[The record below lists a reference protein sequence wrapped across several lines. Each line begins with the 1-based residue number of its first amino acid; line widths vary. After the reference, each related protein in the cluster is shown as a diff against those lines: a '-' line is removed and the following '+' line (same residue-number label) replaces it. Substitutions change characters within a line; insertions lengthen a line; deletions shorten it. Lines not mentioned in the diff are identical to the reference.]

1 MCTIVLLFP
10 RYQESWKSLSK
21 HPEQDS
27 LRVKELRA
35 QLSYRME
42 KYDKSYELFQDIIS
56 QSSDDYGEERLANAM
71 AAAAMGQQTGTVTHF
86 NVHETTYE
94 QCFNSACYF
103 LAVNNGTQAEKML
116 VMAEK
121 KCRDSL
127 QEDDYTEE
135 EIAEEVCVIKLQLGC
150 AYLVQ
155 GNTDAAMQQF
165 IAVLRQKPADVIQMI
180 VASNNIVV
188 LNKDKDIFDSK
199 KRVKVLLNEPK
210 LAKMTSLQRLSVLYN
225 RSLFALHMNQLEQCR
240 QLLKEMSTKY
250 PNSEL
255 CLMANL
261 ALLHREHKAANSE
274 KMQAMVDEYLAKS
287 FSVQA
292 CLLSAQLPLT
302 ANGDLRKVCSILEK
316 IPQVPQYLGIIAAL
330 VSFFTQLG
338 DIQQAITVL
347 DNAVDYWE
355 RQPKGSSTNN
365 SLLKVMQ
372 VNAQYKLAHGK
383 HQLAAATLEKLYQ
396 RNPQDIQVLAQLIDA
411 YSKFNPAKAEEYSQ
425 SLPVFQ
431 HSVTIDV
438 DSLEQAPQ
446 YIRKAKEKPAAAVAK
461 GKVED
466 MEVKPKVKP
475 KKKRKPRLPKNYNPS
490 VVPDPERWLPL
501 RERSYY
507 KRGKKRG
514 FVPVGR
520 GAQGSSSASSK
531 LMSQLD
537 AAAKSTAK
545 PKNEEQPATA
555 VAATAKPP
563 APSASAPKK
572 KPQAKKKKK
581 GKGW

>member
-1 MCTIVLLFP
+1 VLVFP
-10 RYQESWKSLSK
+10 RYQESWKLLSK

-42 KYDKSYELFQDIIS
+42 KYDISYELFQDVIS
-56 QSSDDYGEERLANAM
+56 LSSDDYGEERIANAM
-71 AAAAMGQQTGTVTHF
+71 AAAAMGQRTGTVTHF
-86 NVHETTYE
+86 DVHETTFE

-103 LAVNNGTQAEKML
+103 LAVNNGTQAERML

-121 KCRDSL
+121 KCRASL
-127 QEDDYTEE
+127 EEEEYTEE

-155 GNTDAAMQQF
+155 GKTDAAMQQF
-165 IAVLRQKPADVIQMI
+165 IAVLRQKPDDVIQMI

-199 KRVKVLLNEPK
+199 KRVKVLSNEPK

-225 RSLFALHMNQLEQCR
+225 RSLFALNMNQLEQCR
-240 QLLKEMSTKY
+240 QLLKEMSSKY

-302 ANGDLRKVCSILEK
+302 ANGDLRKVCSILQQ
-316 IPQVPQYLGIIAAL
+316 IPQVSQYLGIVAAL
-330 VSFFTQLG
+330 VSFYTQLG
-338 DIQQAITVL
+338 DSQQAITVL
-347 DNAVDYWE
+347 DHAVGYWE
-355 RQPKGSSTNN
+355 QQPKSSSTSE
-365 SLLKVMQ
+365 SLLKMMQ
-372 VNAQYKLAHGK
+372 VNAQYKLTHGE
-383 HQLAAATLEKLYQ
+383 HQLAATTLEKLYQ
-396 RNPQDIQVLAQLIDA
+396 LNPKNIQVLAQLIDA
-411 YSKFNPAKAEEYSQ
+411 YSKFDPAKAEEYSQ

-431 HSVTIDV
+431 HSETIDV
-438 DSLEQAPQ
+438 NSLEQAPQ
-446 YIRKAKEKPAAAVAK
+446 SFRKPKEKPAAAV
-461 GKVED
+461 KVED
-466 MEVKPKVKP
+466 KDVKPKVKP

-490 VVPDPERWLPL
+490 AVPDPERWLPL

-537 AAAKSTAK
+537 ATAKSTVKAK
-545 PKNEEQPATA
+545 DEEQPAAA
-555 VAATAKPP
+555 VATATAKPS
-563 APSASAPKK
+563 APSASSKK
-572 KPQAKKKKK
+572 KSQPKKKKK

>member
-1 MCTIVLLFP
+1 L
-10 RYQESWKSLSK
+10 LSK
-21 HPEQDS
+21 HPKQDS
-27 LRVKELRA
+27 LRVKELLA

-42 KYDKSYELFQDIIS
+42 RYDKSYELFQDIVS
-56 QSSDDYGEERLANAM
+56 HSSDDYSEERIANVM
-71 AAAAMGQQTGTVTHF
+71 AAAAMGQQVGTVTHF
-86 NVHETTYE
+86 DVHETTFE
-94 QCFNSACYF
+94 QCFNSACCF
-103 LAVNNGTQAEKML
+103 LAVNNGMQAEKML
-116 VMAEK
+116 MMAEK

-155 GNTDAAMQQF
+155 GKTDAAMQQF
-165 IAVLRQKPADVIQMI
+165 IAVLRQKPEDVIQMI

-199 KRVKVLLNEPK
+199 KRVKVLSNESR
-210 LAKMTSLQRLSVLYN
+210 LTKMTSLQRLSILYN

-261 ALLHREHKAANSE
+261 ALLHREHKAANNE
-274 KMQAMVDEYLAKS
+274 KMQGMVDEYLAKS

-302 ANGDLRKVCSILEK
+302 TNGDLRKVCNILEK
-316 IPQVPQYLGIIAAL
+316 IPQVSQYLGIVAAL

-338 DIQQAITVL
+338 DTQQAIIVL
-347 DNAVDYWE
+347 DTAVNYWE
-355 RQPKGSSTNN
+355 QQPKGSSTSK
-365 SLLKVMQ
+365 SLLKVIQ
-372 VNAQYKLAHGK
+372 ANAQYKLTHGE

-396 RNPQDIQVLAQLIDA
+396 HNPQDIQVLAQLIDA

-425 SLPVFQ
+425 SLPVFE

-446 YIRKAKEKPAAAVAK
+446 YFRKLKEKPAAAAPVK
-461 GKVED
+461 GKTDE
-466 MEVKPKVKP
+466 EVKPKVKP
-475 KKKRKPRLPKNYNPS
+475 KKRRKPRLPKNYNPS
-490 VVPDPERWLPL
+490 VAPDPERWLPL

-537 AAAKSTAK
+537 ATAKSTAK
-545 PKNEEQPATA
+545 AKDEEQPV
-555 VAATAKPP
+555 VAAAKPP
-563 APSASAPKK
+563 APTVSAPKK